1 MQRSI
6 KIVLFRTKRFIVG
19 KRARPQSF
27 VGTFHTIYPESYM
40 EYNKWCKVFNI
51 SLLHKK

>member
-1 MQRSI
+1 MQRNI

-27 VGTFHTIYPESYM
+27 TQGYHTVMACSRDSF
-40 EYNKWCKVFNI
+40 NNWCKTLNV
-51 SLLHKK
+51 SVLYKR